1 MHLVNLKDSTEQVS
15 FAQAVKQGI
24 GAHQGLFFMDKIEPF
39 TAEQIDSLLK
49 LPLVPR
55 SQQVLRH
62 LIGNDELP
70 ELESIIADAFTFKAP
85 LVKVDDTSAC
95 LELFHG
101 PTLAFKDF
109 GARFMARVLSAII
122 GNDKCTILTATSGDT
137 GAAVAA
143 AFYHQPKINVVVLY
157 PKGMVSPLQES
168 LIATLGDNIH
178 AVEVDAPFDNC
189 QDMVK
194 AAFDDAEFKAAVGLN
209 SANSINISRLLAQ
222 VCYYFEAVAQVPEEK
237 RSHLVFAVPCG
248 NFGNITAGLIA
259 KALGLKARFV
269 IACNAN
275 DTVPRYLASGTWEP
289 HPTVATISNAMDISR
304 PNNWPRVEALCQLM
318 GWSLQDFAYGSVS
331 DDETRAH
338 MKAVHAATGYVLEP
352 HAAVAHKVL
361 SASLQDGEFGIFLGT
376 AHPAKFKSEVDQ
388 TLGIDLP
395 LPQTLAE
402 RMTMPLDK
410 KLMAADFA
418 TLKSYMLDELK
429 LAD

>member
-1 MHLVNLKDSTEQVS
+1 M
-15 FAQAVKQGI
+15 
-24 GAHQGLFFMDKIEPF
+24 
-39 TAEQIDSLLK
+39 
-49 LPLVPR
+49 
-55 SQQVLRH
+55 
-62 LIGNDELP
+62 
-70 ELESIIADAFTFKAP
+70 
-85 LVKVDDTSAC
+85 
-95 LELFHG
+95 
-101 PTLAFKDF
+101 
-109 GARFMARVLSAII
+109 
-122 GNDKCTILTATSGDT
+122 
-137 GAAVAA
+137 
-143 AFYHQPKINVVVLY
+143 
-157 PKGMVSPLQES
+157 
-168 LIATLGDNIH
+168 
-178 AVEVDAPFDNC
+178 
-189 QDMVK
+189 
-194 AAFDDAEFKAAVGLN
+194 GLN

-338 MKAVHAATGYVLEP
+338 MKVVHEATGYVLEP

>member
-1 MHLVNLKDSTEQVS
+1 
-15 FAQAVKQGI
+15 
-24 GAHQGLFFMDKIEPF
+24 MDKIEPF
-39 TAEQIDSLLK
+39 AQSEIDALLQ
-49 LPLVPR
+49 LDLVTR
-55 SQQVLRH
+55 SQKVLRH
-62 LIGNDELP
+62 LIGSDELP
-70 ELESIIADAFTFKAP
+70 ELEAIIADAFTFKAP
-85 LVKVDDTSAC
+85 LVNVDGKSAC

-137 GAAVAA
+137 GAAVAD

-194 AAFDDAEFKAAVGLN
+194 TAFDDAAFKQAVGLN

-222 VCYYFEAVAQVPEEK
+222 VCYYFEAVAQVPAEK
-237 RSHLVFAVPCG
+237 REHLVFAVPCG

-275 DTVPRYLASGTWEP
+275 DTVPRYLKSGQWEP
-289 HPTVATISNAMDISR
+289 HATVATISNAMDISR

-318 GWSLQDFAYGSVS
+318 GWSLQDFDYGSVS

-338 MKAVHAATGYVLEP
+338 MRSVHKSTGYVLEP

-361 SASLQDGEFGIFLGT
+361 SEHLKDGEFGIFLGT
-376 AHPAKFKSEVDQ
+376 AHPAKFKAEVDN

-395 LPQTLAE
+395 LPKALAD
-402 RMTMPLDK
+402 RMNLALDK

-418 TLKSYMLDELK
+418 TLKSYMLDDLK

>member
-1 MHLVNLKDSTEQVS
+1 MQLVNLKDNAERVT

-39 TAEQIDSLLK
+39 AQSEIDALLQ
-49 LPLVPR
+49 LDLVTR
-55 SQQVLRH
+55 SQKVLRH
-62 LIGNDELP
+62 LIGSDELP
-70 ELESIIADAFTFKAP
+70 ELEAIIADAFTFKAP
-85 LVKVDDTSAC
+85 LVNVDGKSAC

-137 GAAVAA
+137 GAAVAD

-157 PKGMVSPLQES
+157 PKGMVSSLQES

-194 AAFDDAEFKAAVGLN
+194 TAFDDAAFKQAVGLN

-222 VCYYFEAVAQVPEEK
+222 VCYYFEAVAQVPAEK
-237 RSHLVFAVPCG
+237 REHLVFAVPCG

-275 DTVPRYLASGTWEP
+275 DTVPRYLKSGQWEP
-289 HPTVATISNAMDISR
+289 HATVATISNAMDISR

-318 GWSLQDFAYGSVS
+318 GWSLQDFDYGSVS
-331 DDETRAH
+331 DDET
-338 MKAVHAATGYVLEP
+338 TGYVLEP

-361 SASLQDGEFGIFLGT
+361 SEHLKDGEFGIFLGT
-376 AHPAKFKSEVDQ
+376 AHPAKFKAEVDK

-395 LPQTLAE
+395 LPKALAD
-402 RMTMPLDK
+402 RMNLALDK

-418 TLKSYMLDELK
+418 TLKSYMLDDLK

>member
-1 MHLVNLKDSTEQVS
+1 MQLVNLKDNAERVT

-39 TAEQIDSLLK
+39 AQSEIDALLQ
-49 LPLVPR
+49 LDLVTR
-55 SQQVLRH
+55 SQKVLRH
-62 LIGNDELP
+62 LIGSDELP
-70 ELESIIADAFTFKAP
+70 ELEAIIADAFTFKAP
-85 LVKVDDTSAC
+85 LVNVDGKSAC

-137 GAAVAA
+137 GAAVAD

-194 AAFDDAEFKAAVGLN
+194 TAFDDAAFKQAVGLN

-222 VCYYFEAVAQVPEEK
+222 VCYYFEAVAQVPAEK
-237 RSHLVFAVPCG
+237 REHLVFAVPCG

-275 DTVPRYLASGTWEP
+275 DTVPRYLKSGQWEP
-289 HPTVATISNAMDISR
+289 HATVATISNAMDIS
-304 PNNWPRVEALCQLM
+304 
-318 GWSLQDFAYGSVS
+318 
-331 DDETRAH
+331 DETRAH
-338 MKAVHAATGYVLEP
+338 MRSVHKSTGYVLEP

-361 SASLQDGEFGIFLGT
+361 SEHLKDGEFGIFLGT
-376 AHPAKFKSEVDQ
+376 AHPAKFKAEVDK

-395 LPQTLAE
+395 LPKALAD
-402 RMTMPLDK
+402 RMNLALDK

-418 TLKSYMLDELK
+418 TLKSYMLDDLK